1 MSSLKE
7 INRKIYIDDELL
19 IDFHKPMMNF
29 SRLPLY
35 QSNSEL
41 ISLFGVLSTLI
52 YASKVKERF
61 GEQLIY
67 NQYYELLYFLISK
80 FMISIPGTRTTR
92 TLELGADN
100 WILSYHLCVL
110 LSAFHADNEYY
121 LVTDE
126 KNPDNLNW
134 LKNHVEKEKLLKNVT
149 LVNDEYEDLSFG
161 DNGFDIVILNGS
173 SNPKNP
179 GGMVTAALKSVK
191 KHGLIIAFNQFS
203 NTVFEDIYKLKTD
216 KNIHS
221 FKSYVL
227 NDKNAEIVVVK
238 A

>member
-35 QSNSEL
+35 QSDREL

-61 GEQLIY
+61 GEQLAY
-67 NQYYELLYFLISK
+67 NQYYELIYFLISK
-80 FMISIPGTRTTR
+80 FMIGIPGTRTTR

-100 WILSYHLCVL
+100 WILGYHLCVL
-110 LSAFHADNEYY
+110 LGTFHPDNEYF

-126 KNPDNLNW
+126 KDQEDIRL

-149 LVNDEYEDLSFG
+149 LINSDYKEMSFEG
-161 DNGFDIVILNGS
+161 NSFDIVILNGS
-173 SNPKNP
+173 SHSNNPT
-179 GGMVTAALKSVK
+179 GMVTSALNSVK
-191 KHGLIIAFNQFS
+191 KHGIILAFNQFA
-203 NTVFEDIYKLKTD
+203 NTVFEDLYKLKGD
-216 KNIHS
+216 NNIHS
-221 FKSYVL
+221 FKSYML
-227 NDKNAEIVVVK
+227 DDKSAEIIIVET
-238 A
+238 